1 MNREEKTAVVEEL
14 AERLSES
21 EAIFA
26 VEYKGISVP
35 QAAELR
41 SKLRESDA
49 SFKIVKNRL
58 AKLAATKAGT
68 ELEELLTGPI
78 ALTLINGDPVV
89 VAKTIT
95 TFSKE
100 HNVLEFK
107 GGIMDG
113 AALDVDS
120 FQAIAKLPGLDVL
133 HGQLVGLTASP
144 LTGLVA
150 GMSNLISGLGRQL
163 AQIAEQG
170 LVTGEAPEP
179 EAPVE
184 EPTPAEEPA
193 PDDAPVEEPPAE
205 EPAPEP
211 EAEPEAEAPPAGS
224 DPVAEE
230 TAEPAAG
237 EGSDPPVADEPP
249 AEEPAPEPEAE
260 ETSDD
265 AESEDEASDGEPET
279 EAETDSPEEVEAEG
293 ETSEGQEEE

>member
-1 MNREEKTAVVEEL
+1 MNRDEKTAVVDRL
-14 AERLSES
+14 AEDLSDAQ
-21 EAIFA
+21 AIFA
-26 VEYKGISVP
+26 VDYRGISVP

-41 SKLRESDA
+41 TKLRESDA
-49 SFKIVKNRL
+49 SFKVVKNRL
-58 AKLAATKAGT
+58 AKLAAEKAGT
-68 ELEELLTGPI
+68 EIDELLTGPI

-95 TFSKE
+95 TFTRE
-100 HNVLEFK
+100 HEVLEYK
-107 GGIMDG
+107 GGLMDG

-120 FQAIAKLPGLDVL
+120 FQEIAKLPGLDVL
-133 HGQLVGLTASP
+133 HGQLVGLAASP

-170 LVTGEAPEP
+170 LVTGEAPAEAEAPAETEAEAPEP
-179 EAPVE
+179 DAPVE

-193 PDDAPVEEPPAE
+193 PDEAPVEEPPAE

-211 EAEPEAEAPPAGS
+211 EA
-224 DPVAEE
+224 D
-230 TAEPAAG
+230 
-237 EGSDPPVADEPP
+237 
-249 AEEPAPEPEAE
+249 
-260 ETSDD
+260 ETS
-265 AESEDEASDGEPET
+265 EEQTEEPET

>member
-1 MNREEKTAVVEEL
+1 MNRDEKTAVVDRL
-14 AERLSES
+14 AEDLSDAQ
-21 EAIFA
+21 AIFA
-26 VEYKGISVP
+26 VDYRGISVP

-41 SKLRESDA
+41 TRLRESDA
-49 SFKIVKNRL
+49 SFKVVKNRL
-58 AKLAATKAGT
+58 AKLAAEKAGT
-68 ELEELLTGPI
+68 EIDELLTGPI

-95 TFSKE
+95 TFTRE
-100 HNVLEFK
+100 HEVLEYK
-107 GGIMDG
+107 GGLMDG

-120 FQAIAKLPGLDVL
+120 FRAIAKLPGLDVL
-133 HGQLVGLTASP
+133 HGQLVGLAASP

-193 PDDAPVEEPPAE
+193 PDEAPVEEPPAE

-211 EAEPEAEAPPAGS
+211 EGET
-224 DPVAEE
+224 EE
-230 TAEPAAG
+230 T
-237 EGSDPPVADEPP
+237 S
-249 AEEPAPEPEAE
+249 EAE
-260 ETSDD
+260 E
-265 AESEDEASDGEPET
+265 ASDET
-279 EAETDSPEEVEAEG
+279 EASEEPSEEAAPEG
-293 ETSEGQEEE
+293 EDSEDADSDDDTPKED